1 MAFRTTGISSAG
13 NRFTVTALTVL
24 AYQHFAVFA
33 IDSQKFFAALR
44 TYFICK
50 IVVAERA
57 LPVLDLIYNLTCLL
71 YTSRVQGTER
81 LIQKGNSAGT

>member
-1 MAFRTTGISSAG
+1 MAFRTTGIGSAG
-13 NRFTVTALTVL
+13 NRFTVAALTVL

-44 TYFICK
+44 TYFVGK

-57 LPVLDLIYNLTCLL
+57 LDRKST
-71 YTSRVQGTER
+71 R
-81 LIQKGNSAGT
+81 LNSSHIPLSCMPSSA